1 MGKEYLRL
9 GLKLCSLIIFM
20 TILGFLLLLA
30 VYALPTAPME
40 ENLADSSE
48 VFLREGSYPI
58 TDILGTDTRLD
69 NYTDALMLLTAACS
83 GDDSLTDRAL
93 KAYRYTTAANED
105 PTLVITAHYIDG
117 KEVEIVSYERYWHGY
132 LIMLKP
138 LLLLFDYSEIRL
150 VNLAYTA
157 LSLSCL
163 LLLMYKRGLGRYIPA
178 LALSLLV
185 VDISAIVRSLQFSS
199 MLHLSVL
206 ASILLLLMYKRLRKN
221 RDELLLFFAGIG
233 CAASFLDLLT
243 WPLASFGIP
252 ACLMICKDRRRGDTL
267 LISLCSLGAW
277 LLGYGAMWAGKWL
290 ILTAFGD
297 AEAIK
302 SALTIAFFRSSMAD
316 EAGYAFGYL
325 DVLKL
330 NLGHLVSPAG
340 AAALAYALF
349 VTFLG
354 FKNPGPGR
362 GSNGVPASWAAM
374 LLLAALPLL
383 WYKLMGNH
391 SYVHHWFT
399 YREMAVS
406 VFALLCMVCPAVFGQ
421 GKKRE
426 AGA

>member
-9 GLKLCSLIIFM
+9 GLKLCALIVFM

-40 ENLADSSE
+40 KNLAESAE
-48 VFLREGSYPI
+48 VFLREGSYPV
-58 TDILGTDTRLD
+58 TDILGTDSRLD
-69 NYTDALMLLTAACS
+69 NYTDALMLLTAAYS
-83 GDDSLTDRAL
+83 GDESLTDRAL

-105 PTLVITAHYIDG
+105 PVLVLTAHYMDG
-117 KEVEIVSYERYWHGY
+117 KEVETVSYERYWHGY
-132 LIMLKP
+132 LILLKP

-150 VNLAYTA
+150 VNLVCTA
-157 LSLSCL
+157 LSLFCL
-163 LLLMYKRGLGRYIPA
+163 MLLMYKRGLGRYIPA
-178 LALSLLV
+178 LALSLLL

-206 ASILLLLMYKRLRKN
+206 ASILLLLMYERLRKD
-221 RDELLLFFAGIG
+221 RGELLFFAGIG

-243 WPLASFGIP
+243 WPLAGFGIP
-252 ACLMICKDRRRGDTL
+252 ACLMICKDRGRARGTL
-267 LISLCSLGAW
+267 LFLLCSLGAW

-302 SALTIAFFRSSMAD
+302 NALTIAFFRSSMAD
-316 EAGYAFGYL
+316 EAGYAFRYL

-330 NLGHLVSPAG
+330 NLDHLVSPAG
-340 AAALAYALF
+340 AAALAYILF
-349 VTFLG
+349 VLLLG
-354 FKNPGPGR
+354 LKSPGAGRNRTPGR
-362 GSNGVPASWAAM
+362 WPGL

-406 VFALLCMVCPAVFGQ
+406 VFALLCMATPPYLVK
-421 GKKRE
+421 KKRD
-426 AGA
+426 GGV

>member
-1 MGKEYLRL
+1 MGNWYFRL
-9 GLKLCSLIIFM
+9 GLKLCSLVVFM
-20 TILGFLLLLA
+20 IILGFLLLLA
-30 VYALPTAPME
+30 VYGLPTAPME
-40 ENLADSSE
+40 KNLAESAE
-48 VFLREGSYPI
+48 VFLWEGSYPV
-58 TDILGTDTRLD
+58 TDILGTDSRLD
-69 NYTDALMLLTAACS
+69 NYTDALMLLTAAYP
-83 GDDSLTDRAL
+83 GDESLTDRAL

-117 KEVEIVSYERYWHGY
+117 KEVEPVSYERYWHGY

-157 LSLSCL
+157 LSLFCL
-163 LLLMYKRGLGRYIPA
+163 MLLMYRVGLGRYIPA
-178 LALSLLV
+178 LALCLLA
-185 VDISAIVRSLQFSS
+185 VDISAIVRSLQYSS

-206 ASILLLLMYKRLRKN
+206 ASMLLMSMYERLRKN
-221 RDELLLFFAGIG
+221 RAELLLFFAGIG

-252 ACLMICKDRRRGDTL
+252 ACLMICKDRRKGRDTL
-267 LISLCSLGAW
+267 LLLICCLGTW
-277 LLGYGAMWAGKWL
+277 LMGYGAMWAGKWL
-290 ILTAFGD
+290 LLTAFGD

-330 NLGHLVSPAG
+330 NLGHIVSPAG
-340 AAALAYALF
+340 AAALAYILL
-349 VTFLG
+349 VMLLG
-354 FKNPGPGR
+354 LKSPGAGRNRTPGR
-362 GSNGVPASWAAM
+362 WPGL

-406 VFALLCMVCPAVFGQ
+406 VFALLCMATPPYLVK
-421 GKKRE
+421 KKRD
-426 AGA
+426 GGV